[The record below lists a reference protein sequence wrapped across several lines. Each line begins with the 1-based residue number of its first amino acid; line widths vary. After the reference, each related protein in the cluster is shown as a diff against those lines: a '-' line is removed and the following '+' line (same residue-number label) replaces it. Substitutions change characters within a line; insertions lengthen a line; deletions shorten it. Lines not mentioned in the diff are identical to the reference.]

1 MKNLHYEFT
10 GETTVNRVGV
20 TLHRIRATRDLPHF
34 GVKTGDVGGWIEH
47 TGNLKGNAWVGDEA
61 QVSGGAEVSGN
72 AKVFGEAR
80 VSSSANVFGNAEVY
94 GNAQVYRDALVYG
107 NAKVYGN
114 AQVYDNA
121 QVYGNAQVFGYVCV
135 FSYAQVFGNAKVY
148 GEAQVYGGAWVYD
161 SAKVSGYAKVS
172 GDARVYKDA
181 RIESS
186 ADYFQAVTYTSGRLL
201 LTLTR
206 QKAGKHLI
214 TMGCWEGSIDELD
227 TLING
232 YRWIDTFGD
241 EADKA
246 RPEML
251 ALCQML
257 RARIERWEA

>member
-1 MKNLHYEFT
+1 MTNLHYEFT
-10 GETTVNRVGV
+10 GETTVNRVGL

-34 GVKTGDVGGWIEH
+34 GVKAGDVGGWIEH
-47 TGNLKGNAWVGDEA
+47 TGNLQGNAWVADEA
-61 QVSGGAEVSGN
+61 QVFGN
-72 AKVFGEAR
+72 AKVFGEAS

-94 GNAQVYRDALVYG
+94 GSTWVADEAQVLDNAQVYGYAHVFG
-107 NAKVYGN
+107 
-114 AQVYDNA
+114 NA
-121 QVYGNAQVFGYVCV
+121 QVYGNAQVFGYVRV
-135 FSYAQVFGNAKVY
+135 SRYAKVFGSAKVY
-148 GEAQVYGGAWVYD
+148 GEARVYGGAWVYD

-186 ADYFQAVTYTSGRLL
+186 VDYFQAVTYTSVRLL

-214 TMGCWEGSIDELD
+214 TMGCWEGSIDELG
-227 TLING
+227 TLISG
-232 YRWIDTFGD
+232 YRWIETFGGD
-241 EADKA
+241 ADKA

>member
-1 MKNLHYEFT
+1 MKKLHYEFT
-10 GETTVNRVGV
+10 GETREAYGT
-20 TLHRIRATRDLPHF
+20 TLHRIRATRDLPHL
-34 GVKTGDVGGWIEH
+34 GVKTGDLGGWIEH
-47 TGNLKGNAWVGDEA
+47 TGNLRGNAWVGGEA
-61 QVSGGAEVSGN
+61 KVSGNARVYEN
-72 AKVFGEAR
+72 AKVFGNAR
-80 VSSSANVFGNAEVY
+80 VFGDAEVHGSARVYEDAEVY
-94 GNAQVYRDALVYG
+94 GNADVYENARVYG
-107 NAKVYGN
+107 GAWVYGSAKVL
-114 AQVYDNA
+114 
-121 QVYGNAQVFGYVCV
+121 
-135 FSYAQVFGNAKVY
+135 GNAKVY

-161 SAKVSGYAKVS
+161 NAKVFGYAKVS

-186 ADYFQAVTYTSGRLL
+186 VDYFQAVTYTSGRLL

-227 TLING
+227 TLISG
-232 YRWIDTFGD
+232 YRWIDTFGGD
-241 EADKA
+241 ADKA

>member
-1 MKNLHYEFT
+1 MTNLHYEFT
-10 GETTVNRVGV
+10 GETTVNRVGL

-47 TGNLKGNAWVGDEA
+47 TGNLAGNAWVDDEA
-61 QVSGGAEVSGN
+61 QVFGN
-72 AKVFGEAR
+72 AKVYENALVSDNAR
-80 VSSSANVFGNAEVY
+80 VFGDAEVH
-94 GNAQVYRDALVYG
+94 GSARVYRGAFVYG

-114 AQVYDNA
+114 AQVFGNA
-121 QVYGNAQVFGYVCV
+121 QVYGNAQVFGYVRV
-135 FSYAQVFGNAKVY
+135 SSYAKVFGSAKVY
-148 GEAQVYGGAWVYD
+148 GEARVYGGSWVFG

-186 ADYFQAVTYTSGRLL
+186 VDYFQAVTYTSGRLL

-227 TLING
+227 TLISG
-232 YRWIDTFGD
+232 YRWIETFGD
-241 EADKA
+241 DADKA
-246 RPEML
+246 RPEMH

>member
-1 MKNLHYEFT
+1 MTNLHYEFT
-10 GETTVNRVGV
+10 GETTVNRVCL

-47 TGNLKGNAWVGDEA
+47 TGNLAGNAWVADEA
-61 QVSGGAEVSGN
+61 QVFGN
-72 AKVFGEAR
+72 AKVFGEAS

-94 GNAQVYRDALVYG
+94 GNAQV
-107 NAKVYGN
+107 
-114 AQVYDNA
+114 
-121 QVYGNAQVFGYVCV
+121 FGYARVS
-135 FSYAQVFGNAKVY
+135 SYAKVY
-148 GEAQVYGGAWVYD
+148 GEARVYGGSWVFG
-161 SAKVSGYAKVS
+161 SAKVSGYAEVS
-172 GDARVYKDA
+172 GGARVYKDA

-186 ADYFQAVTYTSGRLL
+186 VDYFQAVTYTSGRLL

-227 TLING
+227 TLISG
-232 YRWIDTFGD
+232 YRWIETFGD
-241 EADKA
+241 DADKA
-246 RPEML
+246 RPEMH

>member
-1 MKNLHYEFT
+1 MKKLHYEFT
-10 GETTVNRVGV
+10 GKTKKVRGV
-20 TLHRIRATRDLPHF
+20 TLHRIRATRDLPNF
-34 GVKTGDVGGWIEH
+34 GVRTGDVGGWIEY
-47 TGNLKGNAWVGDEA
+47 TGNLAGNAWVADEA
-61 QVSGGAEVSGN
+61 KVFGNARVYEN
-72 AKVFGEAR
+72 AKVFGEAS

-94 GNAQVYRDALVYG
+94 GNAQVYRGAFVCG

-114 AQVYDNA
+114 AQVYDTA
-121 QVYGNAQVFGYVCV
+121 QVYGNAQVFGYVRV
-135 FSYAQVFGNAKVY
+135 SSYAKVFGSAKVY
-148 GEAQVYGGAWVYD
+148 GEARVYGGAWVYD

-186 ADYFQAVTYTSGRLL
+186 VDYFQAVTYTSGRLL

-227 TLING
+227 TLISG
-232 YRWIDTFGD
+232 YRWIETFGGD
-241 EADKA
+241 ADKA